1 MTGSLTKNAR
11 ALRTNMTEAERA
23 IWRYLRAEQ
32 MGVKFRR
39 QAPIGRYIV
48 DFACFSHKLVIEID
62 GGQHADSASDG
73 ERDAFLVSQ
82 GYKVLRF
89 WNIEVL
95 QQLDGV
101 YDTVRLALIELMP
114 EGGAVESFHPHPN
127 PSPIKGEGL

>member
-1 MTGSLTKNAR
+1 MTRSLIKNAR

-82 GYKVLRF
+82 GFKVLRF
-89 WNIEVL
+89 WNNEVL

-114 EGGAVESFHPHPN
+114 GDGSVESSHPHPN